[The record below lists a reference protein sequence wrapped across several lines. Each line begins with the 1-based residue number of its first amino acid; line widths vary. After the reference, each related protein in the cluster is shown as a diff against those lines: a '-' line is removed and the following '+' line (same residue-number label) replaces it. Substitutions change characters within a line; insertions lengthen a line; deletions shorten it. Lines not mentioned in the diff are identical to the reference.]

1 MNCNFKRR
9 RYIWCYI
16 CLLPPAAY
24 WDGVRTGS
32 SRFIFMLKICYSWP
46 LLFTTAISHQRSFV
60 VTIQHASLRNNKT
73 LYFLWCISFKYLKV
87 VLTAVDIC
95 SWLYFHMLTGL
106 ASQKFQWEPT
116 QNMPAP
122 CWQMLLL
129 ACIKMNTLRVVPH
142 NKEKEHFS
150 KDCQTS
156 GKLLQEVCRGTEWRT
171 LCTLLICHLQLWG
184 SELMPEESVV
194 FPITKPHT
202 GYCL

>member
-1 MNCNFKRR
+1 MVLEQGAPGSFSCWKSVMPDLFYSRQLFHTRGHLWLLYNMHSLKTTKP
-9 RYIWCYI
+9 YIFCDV
-16 CLLPPAAY
+16 LA
-24 WDGVRTGS
+24 S
-32 SRFIFMLKICYSWP
+32 STQK
-46 LLFTTAISHQRSFV
+46 
-60 VTIQHASLRNNKT
+60 
-73 LYFLWCISFKYLKV
+73 
-87 VLTAVDIC
+87 VDIC
-95 SWLYFHMLTGL
+95 SRLYFHMLTGL

-122 CWQMLLL
+122 CRQMLLL
-129 ACIKMNTLRVVPH
+129 ARIKMNTLREVPH
-142 NKEKEHFS
+142 NQEKEHFP

-156 GKLLQEVCRGTEWRT
+156 GKLLQEICWGTEWRT